1 MYDFYVTNLGEKLKF
16 KELFNVVK
24 LVCIPSHGN
33 ATVEN
38 YFSINSDVLVENL
51 LEKSVVAQTQVYD
64 GIHHSGDVLKVDNT
78 KSMIK
83 SVNIT

>member
-1 MYDFYVTNLGEKLKF
+1 MHDFYATILGEKSKF

-51 LEKSVVAQTQVYD
+51 LEKSVVSQRQVY
-64 GIHHSGDVLKVDNT
+64 V
-78 KSMIK
+78 
-83 SVNIT
+83 

>member
-1 MYDFYVTNLGEKLKF
+1 MDDLYVTILGEKPKF
-16 KELFNVVK
+16 KELFSVVK
-24 LVCIPSHGN
+24 LVCFLSHGN
-33 ATVEN
+33 ATVESG
-38 YFSINSDVLVENL
+38 FSINSDALVENL